1 MVDSVQ
7 RSKALIVMMRA
18 DQLEFLTKSN
28 LINIGLQPSLF
39 QLLAFSDGPDRG
51 LDLLFVAS
59 IYDGRVLHD
68 LLSVRVV
75 VRALW
80 AVVVA
85 AA

>member
-39 QLLAFSDGPDRG
+39 LK
-51 LDLLFVAS
+51 
-59 IYDGRVLHD
+59 
-68 LLSVRVV
+68 SV
-75 VRALW
+75 
-80 AVVVA
+80 
-85 AA
+85 